1 MKRTSPILLCCLW
14 LLPASSI
21 GQEQSIDLS
30 ITADNSI
37 IDVRGERDFNMGRA
51 SAIRLKSFQHH
62 LILNFDST
70 PLRGRSVI
78 SARLRYA
85 QKDHDFP
92 RVTISTIQAPW
103 GEGDSTGFRESEGG
117 STYNHARHPG
127 TPWAW
132 PGSRFPDVV
141 YGNSFSLMVDADSR

>member
-62 LILNFDST
+62 LILIAILLCTLIPMS
-70 PLRGRSVI
+70 R
-78 SARLRYA
+78 
-85 QKDHDFP
+85 KDFP
-92 RVTISTIQAPW
+92 
-103 GEGDSTGFRESEGG
+103 
-117 STYNHARHPG
+117 
-127 TPWAW
+127 
-132 PGSRFPDVV
+132 
-141 YGNSFSLMVDADSR
+141 